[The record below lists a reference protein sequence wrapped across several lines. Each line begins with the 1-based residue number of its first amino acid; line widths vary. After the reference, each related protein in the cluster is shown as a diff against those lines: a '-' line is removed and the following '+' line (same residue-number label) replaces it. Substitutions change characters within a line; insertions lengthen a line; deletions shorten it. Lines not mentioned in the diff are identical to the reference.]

1 MVYSGIMDGEPF
13 WEGFSLALAKKYDL
27 LQIGKVIIGG
37 DAAFWVKKGYE
48 LDRFHLKRAL
58 HRGLANDPLVAE
70 VYQESMEIQGY
81 N

>member
-1 MVYSGIMDGEPF
+1 MKEGERF

-37 DAAFWVKKGYE
+37 DAAFRVKKGYE
-48 LDRFHLKRAL
+48 LDIFHL
-58 HRGLANDPLVAE
+58 VAK
-70 VYQESMEIQGY
+70 VYQESIEIQGY